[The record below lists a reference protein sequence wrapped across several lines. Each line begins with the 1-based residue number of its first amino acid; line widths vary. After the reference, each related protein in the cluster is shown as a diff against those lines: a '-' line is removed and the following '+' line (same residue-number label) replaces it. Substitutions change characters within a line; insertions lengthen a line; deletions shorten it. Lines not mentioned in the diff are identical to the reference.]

1 MKAVVASLKRLYTAG
16 KITKDVVRA
25 RVAKGTITE
34 EEYKVVTGEDYNAEG
49 AGTSSAGEGQD

>member
-1 MKAVVASLKRLYTAG
+1 MKAVVASLKRLYVAG

-25 RVAKGTITE
+25 RVVKGTITE
-34 EEYKVVTGEDYNAEG
+34 EEYKVIAGEDYNAEG